1 MSNSVVAI
9 VPAAGQGTRMGSHTP
24 KQYLTL
30 GEIPILVF
38 CLQVLQRVPDID
50 HIILSVPERDR
61 EFCLQDIVR
70 AHHLNKVSQVIAGGR
85 RRQDSVRH
93 GIMAIPSPPG
103 IVLVHDGV
111 RPFIDER
118 MVKEVISSARRI
130 GAAVA
135 ALPIHDTVKRVGP
148 DHLIRET
155 LKREELW
162 QIQTPQAFRYDWL
175 LEGHRLAQEQEW
187 DVTDD
192 AAIIERLG
200 YPVSVVEGSCF
211 NIKITRPE
219 DLVLGEAIRQ
229 AIGNQTFTEGKS
241 RSRGGGMV

>member
-1 MSNSVVAI
+1 VSKSVVAI
-9 VPAAGQGTRMGSHTP
+9 VPAAGQGARMGSHTP

-38 CLQVLQRVPDID
+38 CLQILQRVSDID
-50 HIILSVPERDR
+50 DIILSVPERDR
-61 EFCLQDIVR
+61 EFCWQGIVR
-70 AHHLNKVSQVIAGGR
+70 AYHLNKVSQVVAGGR

-93 GIMAIPSPPG
+93 GMLAIPSSTEL
-103 IVLVHDGV
+103 VVVHDGV

-118 MVKEVISSARRI
+118 MVKEVINSARRV

-135 ALPIHDTVKRVGP
+135 ALPIHDTVKRVGS

-175 LEGHRLAQEQEW
+175 FEGHRLAQEQMW

-200 YPVSVVEGSCF
+200 HPVSVVEGSCF

-219 DLVLGEAIRQ
+219 DLILGEAIRQ
-229 AIGNQTFTEGKS
+229 AIGDQTFLEEKKDQEGA
-241 RSRGGGMV
+241 G